1 MSIKYIIQKKANPLD
16 RNSFKYYPAFKSSG
30 RVTRKELVE
39 GMVSRASLTKQE
51 AETAIDYL
59 FEVLPDYLR
68 KGNTVQLGELG
79 YFRLT
84 FNSEG
89 SDTAEEVSA
98 NNVKKVKLK
107 FICGRELR
115 EAIKHFS
122 IEKYPVVNHAE

>member
-1 MSIKYIIQKKANPLD
+1 MSIKYIIQKKANPID
-16 RNSFKYYPAFKSSG
+16 RTSFKYYPVFKSSG
-30 RVTRKELVE
+30 RVAKKELVE

-59 FEVLPDYLR
+59 FEALPDHLK
-68 KGNTVQLGELG
+68 KGHTVQLGELG

-84 FNSEG
+84 FSSEG
-89 SDTAEEVSA
+89 CDTADEVSA

-107 FICGRELR
+107 FICGKELR
-115 EAIKHFS
+115 KAIKDFS

>member
-1 MSIKYIIQKKANPLD
+1 MAINYVIQKKASPLD
-16 RNSFKYYPAFKSSG
+16 RDIVKYYPVFKKSG
-30 RVTRKELVE
+30 NVARKELVE
-39 GMVSRASLTKQE
+39 GMVTRASLTRQE

-68 KGNTVQLGELG
+68 NGRTVQLGELG

-84 FNSEG
+84 FSSEG

-98 NNVKKVKLK
+98 NNIKRVKLK

-115 EAIKHFS
+115 EAINNFS
-122 IEKYPVVNHAE
+122 IEKYPVINHAE